1 VITRADLVER
11 VREWGLAEQVV
22 EKDYILG
29 WVLWGIGTD
38 PVLGQQWV
46 FKGGT
51 CLKKCYIETY
61 RFSEDLDFTVLPGG
75 AVAPEDVLPH
85 LERVLGRV
93 ADESGIDFTMQAP
106 KFRLRPSGQA
116 SEGRVYYRGPRQTPQ
131 PASIKLDLAADEQ
144 VVRPPVLRPVA
155 HPYPDPLPLPG
166 TVRCYSFEEVF
177 AEKLRAMGQRGR
189 PRDLYDIVNLFRR
202 NDLRLHADLV
212 REVLIEKCR
221 IKTVDVP
228 TFASVAAAPHRAE
241 LESEWANM
249 LGHQLPAL
257 PPLEQFLAE
266 LPDLFAWLHGEA
278 EFPALAAMAGEAGED
293 LSWTPPPTAAT
304 WRQGVPLEPVR
315 FAAANHLCVAL
326 TYNGSVRLI
335 EPYSLRRTNDGF
347 LVLHALRVDN
357 REHRSYRVDRI
368 QRVEVTNRP
377 FRPVYAVEFS
387 SAGPMAAPPVRRS
400 SGYAVPRP
408 ASRRPQRSGPVYVV
422 QCPRCQKQFRRQ
434 TRDLAL
440 RPHKSPQDYNC
451 SGRRGYLIRTDYH

>member
-1 VITRADLVER
+1 MITRADVVER

-22 EKDYILG
+22 EKDYVLG

-75 AVAPEDVLPH
+75 VMAPDDVLPH
-85 LERVLGRV
+85 LRRVLDRV
-93 ADESGIDFTMQAP
+93 GDESGIDFTMRP
-106 KFRLRPSGQA
+106 PLFKLRPSGQA

-131 PASIKLDLAADEQ
+131 PASIKLDLDAAEQ
-144 VVRPPVLRPVA
+144 VVQPPVLRRVA
-155 HPYPDPLPLPG
+155 HPYPDQLPQPG
-166 TVRCYSFEEVF
+166 TVRSYSFEEVF

-189 PRDLYDIVNLFRR
+189 PRDLYDTVNLFRR
-202 NDLRLHADLV
+202 NDLRPHAALV
-212 REVLIEKCR
+212 REVLVEKCR
-221 IKTVDVP
+221 IRSVEVP
-228 TFASVAAAPHRAE
+228 TFGSVAASPHRAE

-257 PPLEQFLAE
+257 PPLEYFLEE
-266 LPDLFAWLHGEA
+266 LTDLFAWLYGEV
-278 EFPALAAMAGEAGED
+278 EFPVLAAIGGEAGED

-315 FAAANHLCVAL
+315 FAATNRLCVAL

-335 EPYSLRRTNDGF
+335 EPYSLRRTQDGY

-368 QRVEVTNRP
+368 QRVEVSTRP

-387 SAGPMAAPPVRRS
+387 SAGPMAAPPIRRS
-400 SGYAVPRP
+400 SGSSVSRP
-408 ASRRPQRSGPVYVV
+408 SNRRVQQHGAVYVV
-422 QCPRCQKQFRRQ
+422 QCPYCHKQFKRK
-434 TRDLAL
+434 TRDLIL
-440 RPHKSPQDYNC
+440 RPHKTPQGYGC
-451 SGRRGYLIRTDYH
+451 SGRRGHLLRTDYR

>member
-1 VITRADLVER
+1 MITRADLVER

-22 EKDYILG
+22 EKDYVLG

-38 PVLGQQWV
+38 SVLGQQWV

-75 AVAPEDVLPH
+75 VMAPDDVMPY
-85 LERVLGRV
+85 LERVLARV
-93 ADESGIDFTMQAP
+93 GEESGIDFTMQP
-106 KFRLRPSGQA
+106 PRLRLRPSGKA

-131 PASIKLDLAADEQ
+131 AASVKLDLSADEQ

-155 HPYPDPLPLPG
+155 HPYPDPLPHPG
-166 TVRCYSFEEVF
+166 TVRCYSFEELF

-202 NDLRLHADLV
+202 SDLRLHAELV
-212 REVLIEKCR
+212 RDVLVEKCR
-221 IKTVDVP
+221 IKSVDVP

-257 PPLEQFLAE
+257 PPLKQFLDE

-278 EFPALAAMAGEAGED
+278 EYPALAAIAGEAGED
-293 LSWTPPPTAAT
+293 LAWTPPPTAAT

-315 FAAANHLCVAL
+315 FAATNRLCVAL
-326 TYNGSVRLI
+326 TYNGTVRLI
-335 EPYSLRRTNDGF
+335 EPYSLRRTNDGY
-347 LVLHALRVDN
+347 LVFHALRVDN
-357 REHRSYRVDRI
+357 RQHRSYRVDRI
-368 QRVEVTNRP
+368 QRVEVTTRP

-387 SAGPMAAPPVRRS
+387 SSGPMAAPPVRRS
-400 SGYAVPRP
+400 SGYAAPRP
-408 ASRRPQRSGPVYVV
+408 SSRSRQYHGPVYVV
-422 QCPRCQKQFRRQ
+422 QCPNCQKQFRRQ

-440 RPHKSPQDYNC
+440 RPHKAPQGYNC
-451 SGRRGYLIRTDYH
+451 SGRRGYLVRTDYR

>member
-1 VITRADLVER
+1 MITRADLVER

-22 EKDYILG
+22 EKDYVLG

-38 PVLGQQWV
+38 PTLGQQWV

-75 AVAPEDVLPH
+75 VVTPDDVRPH
-85 LERVLGRV
+85 VERMLLRV
-93 ADESGIDFTMQAP
+93 AEESSIDFTLESP
-106 KFRLRPSGQA
+106 RFRLRPSGVATQ
-116 SEGRVYYRGPRQTPQ
+116 GTIYYRGPRQTPGL
-131 PASIKLDLAADEQ
+131 ASIKLDLAADEL

-155 HPYPDPLPLPG
+155 HPYPDGLPDPG
-166 TVRCYSFEEVF
+166 TVRCYSFEEIF

-189 PRDLYDIVNLFRR
+189 PSDLYDIVNLFRR
-202 NDLRLHADLV
+202 NDLRLHGQLV

-221 IKTVDVP
+221 IRSVDVP
-228 TFASVAAAPHRAE
+228 TFDSVAAAPHRAE

-257 PPLEQFLAE
+257 PPLDAFLAE

-278 EFPALAAMAGEAGED
+278 EFPALAAIATEAGED
-293 LSWTPPPTAAT
+293 LTWTPPPTAAT

-315 FAAANHLCVAL
+315 FAATNRLCVAL

-335 EPYSLRRTNDGF
+335 EPYSLRRTQQGN
-347 LVLHALRVDN
+347 LVLHAVRVDN
-357 REHRSYRVDRI
+357 REHRSYRVDRM
-368 QRVEVTNRP
+368 QRVEVTTRP

-387 SAGPMAAPPVRRS
+387 AAGPMAAPPARRS
-400 SGYAVPRP
+400 PVYPAIRSTPRR
-408 ASRRPQRSGPVYVV
+408 ASRPGTVYVI
-422 QCPRCQKQFRRQ
+422 QCPYCQKEFRRQ
-434 TRDLAL
+434 TRDVAL
-440 RPHKSPQDYNC
+440 RPNKTPYGTTC
-451 SGRRGYLIRTDYH
+451 SGRRGYLVRIQ

>member
-1 VITRADLVER
+1 MIVRADLVER

-22 EKDYILG
+22 EKDYVLG

-38 PVLGQQWV
+38 PVLGQQWI

-61 RFSEDLDFTVLPGG
+61 RFSEDLDFTVSRGG
-75 AVAPEDVLPH
+75 VVVPDDVLPH
-85 LERVLGRV
+85 LERVLARV
-93 ADESGIDFTMQAP
+93 GDESGIDFSVQP
-106 KFRLRPSGQA
+106 PRFRLRPSGMA

-131 PASIKLDLAADEQ
+131 PASIKLDLSADED
-144 VVRPPVLRPVA
+144 VVRPPVLRPIG
-155 HPYPDPLPLPG
+155 HPYPDPLPQPG

-202 NDLRLHADLV
+202 NDLRLHAELV
-212 REVLIEKCR
+212 REVLVEKCR
-221 IKTVDVP
+221 IKSVEVP

-278 EFPALAAMAGEAGED
+278 EYPALAAMAAEAGED

-315 FAAANHLCVAL
+315 FAATNRLCVAL
-326 TYNGSVRLI
+326 TYDGSVRLI
-335 EPYSLRRTNDGF
+335 EPYSLRRTNDGN
-347 LVLHALRVDN
+347 LLLHAIRVED
-357 REHRSYRVDRI
+357 REPRSYRVDRI
-368 QRVEVTNRP
+368 QRVEVTTQP

-387 SAGPMAAPPVRRS
+387 AAGPMAAPPQRRGS
-400 SGYAVPRP
+400 VYGAART
-408 ASRRPQRSGPVYVV
+408 ASRRAQRHGPVYVV
-422 QCPRCQKQFRRQ
+422 QCPYCHKQFRRQ
-434 TRDLAL
+434 RRDLAL
-440 RPHKSPQDYNC
+440 RPHKSPQGYDC
-451 SGRRGYLIRTDYH
+451 SGRRGYLLRTDYR